1 MKPIAITYTKEEH
14 CLIEASVNSV
24 RISFAIKK
32 VEIENLLTDLVGKF
46 LALRAD
52 RFKIFR
58 KKPVDEEKFDFCF
71 LISEDHLVKYH
82 KHELVNFILEFI
94 QGIQKEITE
103 MKLALIQQ
111 SRIAAAHYMNTLAN
125 NK

>member
-1 MKPIAITYTKEEH
+1 MKDGTALAIWRPK
-14 CLIEASVNSV
+14 I
-24 RISFAIKK
+24 
-32 VEIENLLTDLVGKF
+32 G
-46 LALRAD
+46 LAQPV
-52 RFKIFR
+52 R
-58 KKPVDEEKFDFCF
+58 KKPVDTERFDFCF

-125 NK
+125 NKQ